1 MVVTAVS
8 SSFVAK
14 AKSAMP
20 NIRQATAG
28 SADATPGGRTLID
41 SESPGVRPKA
51 AARGRV
57 TRNEPRIRSPLSK
70 LSS

>member
-20 NIRQATAG
+20 DIRQATAG
-28 SADATPGGRTLID
+28 SADAIPELEVVSRDGWERD
-41 SESPGVRPKA
+41 D
-51 AARGRV
+51 
-57 TRNEPRIRSPLSK
+57 
-70 LSS
+70 